1 MTAVQADIVTEDI
14 TDIAMEANYDRMC
27 PKDITEDAVAK
38 VVQAE
43 VDNE

>member
-38 VVQAE
+38 VAR
-43 VDNE
+43 